1 MRRVTDCIRQA
12 DPSEEGWINERYAE
26 AGFVPSELSRE
37 YVVVAIH
44 AGVRAALGRLVPVD
58 SHCAELG
65 GIYVL
70 PEFRGLGL
78 AREVIRHLLR
88 EGAFFRR
95 LFCLPFAHVAP
106 LYLKLGFRLC
116 VHADDVPPEI
126 RHKHQ
131 WCNAHYEYSTL
142 LLVRAE
148 LIT

>member
-1 MRRVTDCIRQA
+1 MRKVKDCIRQA
-12 DPSEEGWINERYAE
+12 DPSEEEWINEHYAE
-26 AGFVPSELSRE
+26 AGFVPSDLRSE

-44 AGVRAALGRLVPVD
+44 ADVRAALGRLVPVGTQ
-58 SHCAELG
+58 CAELG

-78 AREVIRHLLR
+78 ARAVVRHLLR
-88 EGAFFRR
+88 QGAVFQR

-106 LYLKLGFRLC
+106 LYVKLGFRPC
-116 VHADDVPPEI
+116 IDTDDIPQEI

-131 WCNAHYEYSTL
+131 WCNSHYEHSTL

-148 LIT
+148 